1 MRTIVLVAAAA
12 SLMLLTACN
21 RNQPSQA
28 VATDIVPQGSQLQQ
42 VGDGTYV
49 YRTPNIEIGKYR
61 GIYVAPTKIYQ
72 GPDATYDGV
81 TPQDVQ
87 DLAQLATTDFRREL
101 ATKYMV
107 LDQPTANSIT
117 LQLTL
122 AGITRS
128 RPGMDAATKLNPVG
142 LFASVARG
150 AAGKPSAFVG
160 SATLAGEITAS
171 GTGEVLGGFVAK
183 RSPQS
188 FDIDAALST
197 QDAAAAA
204 IGRGA
209 ADFRAALDRVTGR

>member
-1 MRTIVLVAAAA
+1 MRTIVLTAAAC
-12 SLMLLTACN
+12 LTLLTACN
-21 RNQPSQA
+21 RGQPNQT
-28 VATDIVPQGSQLQQ
+28 VAQQVVPAGEQLQQ

-49 YRTPNIEIGKYR
+49 YRTPNIDVRKYH
-61 GIYVAPTKIYQ
+61 GIYVAPTVIYN
-72 GPDATYDGV
+72 GPDAVFDGV
-81 TPQDVQ
+81 TQQDVQ

-101 ATKYMV
+101 ATKYIV
-107 LDQPTANSIT
+107 VDQPTATSIT

-171 GTGEVLGGFVAK
+171 ASGEVLGGFVAK

>member
-1 MRTIVLVAAAA
+1 MRPIVLLAAAG
-12 SLMLLTACN
+12 LILLTACN
-21 RNQPSQA
+21 RGQPSQA
-28 VATDIVPQGSQLQQ
+28 VATQVTPEGAQLQQ

-49 YRTPNIEIGKYR
+49 YRTPGIDIKKYH
-61 GIYVAPTKIYQ
+61 GIYVAPTVVYS
-72 GPDATYDGV
+72 GPDAVFEGV
-81 TPQDVQ
+81 TQQDLQ
-87 DLAQLATTDFRREL
+87 DLAALATTDFRREL
-101 ATKYMV
+101 ATKYV
-107 LDQPTANSIT
+107 VVDQPAATSIT
-117 LQLTL
+117 LQLTI
-122 AGITRS
+122 AGVTRS
-128 RPGMDAATKLNPVG
+128 RPGMDAATKLNPIG

-171 GTGEVLGGFVAK
+171 STGEVLGGFVAK

-209 ADFRAALDRVTGR
+209 ADFRAALDRLTGR

>member
-1 MRTIVLVAAAA
+1 MRKIVLAAACLA
-12 SLMLLTACN
+12 LLAGCN
-21 RNQPSQA
+21 RGQPSQT
-28 VATDIVPQGSQLQQ
+28 VATQVTPEGAQLQQ

-49 YRTPNIEIGKYR
+49 YRTPGIDIKKYH
-61 GIYVAPTKIYQ
+61 GIYVAPTVIYN
-72 GPDATYDGV
+72 GPDAVFDGV
-81 TPQDVQ
+81 TQQ
-87 DLAQLATTDFRREL
+87 DLQNLAALATTDFRREL
-101 ATKYMV
+101 ATKYV
-107 LDQPTANSIT
+107 VVDQPTATSIT
-117 LQLTL
+117 LQLTI
-122 AGITRS
+122 AGVTRS

-171 GTGEVLGGFVAK
+171 SSGEVLGGFVAK

-209 ADFRAALDRVTGR
+209 ADFRAALDRLTGR

>member
-1 MRTIVLVAAAA
+1 MRTIVLVAAA
-12 SLMLLTACN
+12 SLTLLTACN
-21 RNQPSQA
+21 RGQPNQT
-28 VATDIVPQGSQLQQ
+28 VAQQVVPDGAQLQQ

-49 YRTPNIEIGKYR
+49 YRTPNIEVGKYH
-61 GIYVAPTKIYQ
+61 GIYVAPTIIYN
-72 GPDATYDGV
+72 GPDAVFDGV
-81 TPQDVQ
+81 TQQDVQ

-101 ATKYMV
+101 ATKYVV

-128 RPGMDAATKLNPVG
+128 RPGMDAASKLSPVG

-171 GTGEVLGGFVAK
+171 ATGEVLGGFVAK

-204 IGRGA
+204 INRGA

>member
-1 MRTIVLVAAAA
+1 MRTIVLTAAAC
-12 SLMLLTACN
+12 LMLLTACN
-21 RNQPSQA
+21 RGQPNQT
-28 VATDIVPQGSQLQQ
+28 VAQQVVPPGEQLQQ

-49 YRTPNIEIGKYR
+49 YRTPNIEVGKYH
-61 GIYVAPTKIYQ
+61 GIYVAPTIIYS
-72 GPDATYDGV
+72 GPDAVFDGV
-81 TPQDVQ
+81 TQQDVQ

-101 ATKYMV
+101 ATKYVV

-128 RPGMDAATKLNPVG
+128 RPGMDAATKLNPIG
-142 LFASVARG
+142 LYASIARG

-160 SATLAGEITAS
+160 SATLAGEVTAS
-171 GTGEVLGGFVAK
+171 ATGEVLGGFVAK

>member
-1 MRTIVLVAAAA
+1 MRPIVLLAAAG
-12 SLMLLTACN
+12 LMLLTACN
-21 RNQPSQA
+21 RGQPSQA
-28 VATDIVPQGSQLQQ
+28 VTTQVVPEGAQLQQ

-49 YRTPNIEIGKYR
+49 YRTPGIDIQKYH
-61 GIYVAPTKIYQ
+61 GIYVAPTNIYN
-72 GPDATYDGV
+72 GPDAVFEGV
-81 TPQDVQ
+81 TSQDLQ
-87 DLAQLATTDFRREL
+87 DLAALATTDFRREL
-101 ATKYMV
+101 ATKYV
-107 LDQPTANSIT
+107 VVDQPTATSIT
-117 LQLTL
+117 LQLTI
-122 AGITRS
+122 AGVTRS
-128 RPGMDAATKLNPVG
+128 RPGMDAATKLNPIG

-160 SATLAGEITAS
+160 SATLAGEITDS
-171 GTGEVLGGFVAK
+171 RTGEVLGGFVSK